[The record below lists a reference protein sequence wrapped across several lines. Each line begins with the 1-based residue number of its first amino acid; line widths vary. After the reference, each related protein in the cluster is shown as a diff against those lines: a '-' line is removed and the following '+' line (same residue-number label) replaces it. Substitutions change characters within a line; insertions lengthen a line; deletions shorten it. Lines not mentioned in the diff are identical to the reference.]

1 MLFVSSTT
9 FKIKQKHGGSNRNL
23 RQVYQPNFMVISDY
37 DILALLLFH
46 LFGNEKNFISDFIL
60 LI

>member
-23 RQVYQPNFMVISDY
+23 RQVYQPNFMIISD
-37 DILALLLFH
+37 
-46 LFGNEKNFISDFIL
+46 
-60 LI
+60 